1 MNLPAGLRALAL
13 AHDGVIV
20 AAEMRRHGRSRPA
33 VQRRVESGDLITMA
47 GRVYRV
53 ADHPLTLRTRA
64 RVATLSVSP
73 RAALCG
79 RMAVWWHGIVDAPP
93 STITVTAPRGHHGP
107 VKPGTVIV
115 QRALEPVD
123 IVVHDGLRATSK
135 ALSVLDAAVESGMEP
150 IDRALQGGFVTVT
163 ELTDTFERRRKCV
176 GATEMARMIA
186 LVDSGA
192 RSEAERL
199 TVNLFRDDGITGW
212 IANHPAEGYEID
224 FAFIAQMLAVE
235 IDGLSFH
242 RDAVTF
248 QRDRTK
254 RNALIAAGWTV
265 LNFTWSDLVERREY
279 VAAQVRRAL
288 SAAA

>member
-1 MNLPAGLRALAL
+1 MNLPPGLRALAL
-13 AHDGVIV
+13 ERDGVLT
-20 AAEMRRHGRSRPA
+20 AADMRRHGLSRPA
-33 VQRRVESGDLITMA
+33 VQRRIEAGDLIRMA

-53 ADHPLTLRTRA
+53 ADHPLTLRARA

-79 RMAVWWHGIVDAPP
+79 RMAVWWHGIVDNPP
-93 STITVTAPRGHHGP
+93 PTITVTAPRGHHGA
-107 VKPGTVIV
+107 VRPGTVII
-115 QRALEPVD
+115 RRTLDPVD
-123 IVVHDGLRATSK
+123 IVTHDGLRTTSK
-135 ALSVLDAAVESGMEP
+135 ALSVLDAAVEGGMEP
-150 IDRALQGGFVTVT
+150 IDRGLQQGLVTVT
-163 ELTDTFERRRKCV
+163 QLIETFERRRKCV
-176 GATEMARMIA
+176 GATEMARMLA

-199 TVNLFRDDGITGW
+199 TVSLFRDEEITGW
-212 IANHPAEGYEID
+212 VANHPAEGYEID
-224 FAFIAQMLAVE
+224 FAFNAQMLAVE
-235 IDGLSFH
+235 IDGLAFH

-265 LNFTWSDLVERREY
+265 LNFTWGDLVERREY
-279 VAAQVRRAL
+279 VIAQVRRAL